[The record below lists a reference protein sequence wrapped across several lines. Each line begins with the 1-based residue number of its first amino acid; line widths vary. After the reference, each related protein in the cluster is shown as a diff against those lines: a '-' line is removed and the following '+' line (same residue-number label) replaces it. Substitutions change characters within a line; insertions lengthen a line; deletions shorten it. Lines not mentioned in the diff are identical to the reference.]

1 MTPAHRITDTEQE
14 PNYTNLFSA
23 NAQIIDVR
31 TVGEYSSGHIPTS
44 LNIPLDQLPTRMAE
58 LDKTR
63 PIITCC
69 AAGLRSETAKDLLL
83 EAGFKEVYNGGSWV
97 SLQRKIETL

>member
-1 MTPAHRITDTEQE
+1 MHNNDT
-14 PNYTNLFSA
+14 LLSS
-23 NAQIIDVR
+23 AQIIDVR
-31 TVGEYSSGHIPTS
+31 TAGEYNGGHIPTS
-44 LNIPLDQLPTRMAE
+44 INIPLAE
-58 LDKTR
+58 LQAKMGELDRTK

-97 SLQRKIETL
+97 SLQRKVTNL